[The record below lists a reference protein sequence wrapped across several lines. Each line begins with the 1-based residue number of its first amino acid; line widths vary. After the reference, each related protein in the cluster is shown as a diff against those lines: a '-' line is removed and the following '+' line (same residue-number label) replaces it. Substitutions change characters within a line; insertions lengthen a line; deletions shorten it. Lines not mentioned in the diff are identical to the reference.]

1 LNAGEGAKMRVNRDR
16 YQHGSIRKVP
26 RAQGF
31 AWEFRFYATAPDGN
45 RKLKVQTFDSA
56 RYPTERDVRKAVE
69 GQLSALNAGT
79 LGGKVAATMG
89 DIIARYM
96 LEEFPALR
104 HSTQTTNKSLLD
116 VHIKPKWQDVR
127 LADVTAIAVKQ
138 WLEKLPFGAASK
150 VRARN
155 MISKLLD
162 LAMLWEYIP
171 VNRNPM
177 GLIRV
182 KGSTKRLKQITI
194 ITPAQFKALVDAL
207 PEPYNLMVLVTGCL
221 GLRVSE
227 TLGLKWQ
234 DFDFEECTLSIGQV
248 FTHGRVQNVAKTDAS
263 GGEIPVPPKLCEIL
277 KERKSKQAHEISWVF
292 AGSKTGSPYSDATI
306 LGKHLKPTA
315 ARLGIQGLGWHTL
328 RHSYKSWMA
337 AAKIGPAQM
346 KDLMRH
352 SDISTTMDVYGKTL
366 TPEMREANALV
377 AGQLL

>member
-1 LNAGEGAKMRVNRDR
+1 MRVNRER
-16 YQHGSIRKVP
+16 YQHGSVRKVP

-31 AWEFRFYATAPDGN
+31 AWEFRFYATAPDGK
-45 RKLKVQTFDSA
+45 RKLKVQTFDSL
-56 RYPTERDVRKAVE
+56 RYPNQSDVRKAVE

-104 HSTQTTNKSLLD
+104 HSTQTTNQSLIDL
-116 VHIKPKWQDVR
+116 HIKPKWQDVR
-127 LADVTAIAVKQ
+127 LADVTAIKVKQ
-138 WLEKLPFGAASK
+138 WLDKLPFGAASK
-150 VRARN
+150 VRTRN
-155 MISKLLD
+155 MLSKLLD

-177 GLIRV
+177 ELIRV
-182 KGSTKRLKQITI
+182 KGSTKRQKKITI

-227 TLGLKWQ
+227 TLGLKWA
-234 DFDFEECTLSIGQV
+234 DFNFEDCTLSIGQV
-248 FTHGRVQNVAKTDAS
+248 FTHGQVQNVPKTDAS
-263 GGEIPVPPKLCEIL
+263 GGEIPVHPKLCEIL
-277 KERKSKQAHEISWVF
+277 KDWKGKQTHEHSWVF
-292 AGSKTGSPYSDATI
+292 ASDKTGSPYSDATI
-306 LGKHLKPTA
+306 LNNYLKPA
-315 ARLGIQGLGWHTL
+315 AVKLGIQGLGWHTL

-337 AAKIGPAQM
+337 AAKISPAQM

-366 TPEMREANALV
+366 TAEMREANALV